1 MQVPDRRSRLP
12 IRSML
17 ERTLK
22 IHHGETV
29 TLVLHRD
36 KKVKYYCCRAHLADR
51 PGQKNIQV
59 KV

>member
-1 MQVPDRRSRLP
+1 MQVSDRRLRLP

-17 ERTLK
+17 ERTPE

-36 KKVKYYCCRAHLADR
+36 QKVKHYSCRAHPADR
-51 PGQKNIQV
+51 PGQKDIQV